1 MIFRRKQSPDG
12 TVDAAGYYPA
22 EPGYEPPYEPGP
34 YEPSPYETNPYAQ
47 ARYAGQ
53 PGQSV
58 GGPPVGGQPGQPGQY
73 EERYEHD
80 PDGAYVLYADVAP
93 HLAELEGLRGERR
106 ALIEL
111 CLYARDR
118 VNSSAAADR
127 IDAGLAELGITM
139 LRPDGRPFDPAQH
152 EAAASVP
159 TDDPARHGTV
169 AETEVPG
176 YADRGVV
183 VRPPV
188 VSVYRREG
196 S

>member
-1 MIFRRKQSPDG
+1 VIFRRKRDGEEGDYPDYPG
-12 TVDAAGYYPA
+12 YPA
-22 EPGYEPPYEPGP
+22 EPPGYEPAAYDGRGYDGYRPPAEGGYEPAEGG
-34 YEPSPYETNPYAQ
+34 YES
-47 ARYAGQ
+47 
-53 PGQSV
+53 
-58 GGPPVGGQPGQPGQY
+58 
-73 EERYEHD
+73 D

-93 HLAELEGLRGERR
+93 HLAELENLRDERR

-118 VNSSAAADR
+118 ANSSAAADR
-127 IDAGLAELGITM
+127 IDAGLAGLGITS
-139 LRPDGRPFDPAQH
+139 LRPDGQQFDPGQH

-176 YADRGVV
+176 YADRGMV

-196 S
+196 P

>member
-1 MIFRRKQSPDG
+1 MIFRRKRDGEEANGLAQYPEQTGYLVEQQHYVDGYVDGSGYPVDG
-12 TVDAAGYYPA
+12 TADGVTGYDYAGYNGEVDGDEGYVAYA
-22 EPGYEPPYEPGP
+22 E
-34 YEPSPYETNPYAQ
+34 
-47 ARYAGQ
+47 
-53 PGQSV
+53 
-58 GGPPVGGQPGQPGQY
+58 
-73 EERYEHD
+73 
-80 PDGAYVLYADVAP
+80 VAP
-93 HLAELEGLRGERR
+93 QLAELERLRGERR

-118 VNSSAAADR
+118 VNSVAAADR
-127 IDAGLAELGITM
+127 IDAGLAALGITT
-139 LRPDGRPFDPAQH
+139 LRPDGAPFDPGQH

>member
-1 MIFRRKQSPDG
+1 VIFRRKQDG
-12 TVDAAGYYPA
+12 EDEGAGMAYPGYPA
-22 EPGYEPPYEPGP
+22 DPRAHVEEPGYPPGYGG
-34 YEPSPYETNPYAQ
+34 Y
-47 ARYAGQ
+47 GQ
-53 PGQSV
+53 PAG
-58 GGPPVGGQPGQPGQY
+58 PGQPTPTGPPAQVPPAA
-73 EERYEHD
+73 RYEGD

-93 HLAELEGLRGERR
+93 HLAELASLRGERR
-106 ALIEL
+106 GLIEL

-118 VNSSAAADR
+118 ANSRAAADR
-127 IDAGLAELGITM
+127 IDSGLADLGVTT
-139 LRPDGRPFDPAQH
+139 LRPDGQQFDPGQH

-196 S
+196 T

>member
-1 MIFRRKQSPDG
+1 VIFRRKRDEDG
-12 TVDAAGYYPA
+12 GGDGMGYPGYPPGPQQA
-22 EPGYEPPYEPGP
+22 YAEEPGYV
-34 YEPSPYETNPYAQ
+34 
-47 ARYAGQ
+47 AGYD
-53 PGQSV
+53 GYSQSAAAA
-58 GGPPVGGQPGQPGQY
+58 QY
-73 EERYEHD
+73 EGD

-93 HLAELEGLRGERR
+93 HLAELESLRGERR

-118 VNSSAAADR
+118 ANSRAAADR
-127 IDAGLAELGITM
+127 IDSGLAELGVTT
-139 LRPDGRPFDPAQH
+139 LRPDGQQFDPGQH

>member
-1 MIFRRKQSPDG
+1 VIFRRKQDSEGDAGDG
-12 TVDAAGYYPA
+12 VGYVGYPVDPQAYAEEPAYPAGY
-22 EPGYEPPYEPGP
+22 EGYGQP
-34 YEPSPYETNPYAQ
+34 
-47 ARYAGQ
+47 AGQ
-53 PGQSV
+53 PAY
-58 GGPPVGGQPGQPGQY
+58 Y
-73 EERYEHD
+73 EGD
-80 PDGAYVLYADVAP
+80 PDGAYVLYADVASQ
-93 HLAELEGLRGERR
+93 LAELESLRGERR

-118 VNSSAAADR
+118 ANSRAAADR
-127 IDAGLAELGITM
+127 IDSGLAALGVTT
-139 LRPDGRPFDPAQH
+139 LRPDGQQFDPGQH

-188 VSVYRREG
+188 VSVYRRDG